1 MKNFKDNLKQIIVG
15 IIIVVGVTGLLL
27 LILSLFNGKD
37 NNVIDKKNEYVAK
50 ETVDVLVAKFN
61 TEVMDNGMEYPASED
76 YLTEEDDF
84 YWYGLYDDVFLH
96 IVPVKYT
103 GDLKQ
108 DIVLE
113 MGIFYDKGSENEKM
127 AMDYLFHLIKA
138 NNNNLSD
145 SDVNKIIDKAKELG
159 KDNINAEEG
168 TGYYTN
174 GLLVTYWDNED
185 NYHYS
190 VSREMES

>member
-1 MKNFKDNLKQIIVG
+1 MKDKLKQIIIG
-15 IIIVVGVTGLLL
+15 TIIVVGVTGLLL
-27 LILSLFNGKD
+27 IIINFLKTKD
-37 NNVIDKKNEYVAK
+37 NGDNNNTEYVK
-50 ETVDVLVAKFN
+50 EETVDVLVAKFN

-76 YLTEEDDF
+76 YLTKENEF

-96 IVPVKYT
+96 VVPVKYS
-103 GDLKQ
+103 GDLKN

-138 NNNNLSD
+138 NDNTLSD
-145 SDVNKIIDKAKELG
+145 DEVNKIIEKAQELG
-159 KDNINAEEG
+159 KDNINAETG
-168 TGYYTN
+168 TGYLSH

-190 VSREMES
+190 VSREMESLNND